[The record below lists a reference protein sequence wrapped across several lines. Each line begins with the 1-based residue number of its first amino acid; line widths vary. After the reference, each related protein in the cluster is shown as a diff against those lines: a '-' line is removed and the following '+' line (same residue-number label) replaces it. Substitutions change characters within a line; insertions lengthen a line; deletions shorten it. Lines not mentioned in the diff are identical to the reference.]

1 MTQKQV
7 LKALQ
12 DSDRWG
18 CNSQPE
24 INYLAEKI
32 SNTNIEGVLV
42 DENSPNG
49 DALFV
54 MFTEKANIPEIVEFC
69 CSMMADEVSFPD
81 AGNDRFIHFW
91 WD

>member
-1 MTQKQV
+1 MTLKQA
-7 LKALQ
+7 LKALKY
-12 DSDRWG
+12 SDRWG

-24 INYLAEKI
+24 LNYLAEEI
-32 SNTNIEGVLV
+32 SNTSIESVQV

-54 MFTEKANIPEIVEFC
+54 MFTEKATVPEIVEFC
-69 CSMMADEVSFPD
+69 CSIMADEVSFPD
-81 AGNDRFIHFW
+81 AGNDRLIHFW